1 MKINS
6 NFEKLVPNYLFAD
19 VARKTNEFAKA
30 NPDKEIIRLG
40 IGDVTLPLSP
50 VVVNAMKKGCDDF
63 LNKET
68 FKGYPEYEGY
78 DFVRQAVSDYY
89 KSFGVKVDY
98 SEVFISDGAKSD
110 CGNIGDIFSK
120 DNIVLVP
127 DPVYPVYVDANIMS
141 GRNIIYAS
149 SSKEDHFLAMPD
161 KNVKADIIY
170 ICSPNNP
177 TGAAYNAEQLKEWV
191 NYAIA
196 NNAVILYDAAYEAFV
211 QDDLPRSIF
220 EIDGAR
226 ECAIE
231 LCSLSKTAGF
241 TGVRCGYTV
250 IPKELERGGHKL
262 HDMWYRRQS
271 TKFNGVSWAV
281 QCGAAA
287 VFSEEGQKQCLENIR
302 RLEPVSGLRP
312 LSGVLLLLCR
322 QISVELHALFF
333 GCAFGYVVRV
343 RRQAHPLIRHLMLE
357 VVSVHFAVVH
367 DEPDDLR
374 RCVRNLDGV
383 CFDVG
388 HSKPALL
395 HLVFQV
401 HHEQSAALGHNVVRV
416 ARILER
422 INKAGAR

>member
-1 MKINS
+1 MKIND

-40 IGDVTLPLSP
+40 IGDVTLPLSNA
-50 VVVNAMKKGCDDF
+50 VVDAMKKGCEDLRF
-63 LNKET
+63 KET

-89 KSFGVKVDY
+89 KSFGVNVDY

-141 GRNIIYAS
+141 GRKIIYAS
-149 SSKEDHFLAMPD
+149 SSKDDHFLAMPD

-191 NYAIA
+191 NYALE
-196 NNAVILYDAAYEAFV
+196 NN
-211 QDDLPRSIF
+211 LPRSIF

-250 IPKELERGGHKL
+250 IPKELSRGGHKL
-262 HDMWYRRQS
+262 HDMWYRRQA

-287 VFSEEGQKQCLENIR
+287 VFSEEGQKQCLENIAYYR
-302 RLEPVSGLRP
+302 QNAKIISDMLDELGIYYTGGRNSPYIWLECPNKMGSWEFFDYL
-312 LSGVLLLLCR
+312 LENAGV
-322 QISVELHALFF
+322 VGTPGEGF
-333 GCAFGYVVRV
+333 GECGKNYFRMTSFNS
-343 RRQAHPLIRHLMLE
+343 HENTLK
-357 VVSVHFAVVH
+357 AV
-367 DEPDDLR
+367 
-374 RCVRNLDGV
+374 
-383 CFDVG
+383 
-388 HSKPALL
+388 
-395 HLVFQV
+395 Q
-401 HHEQSAALGHNVVRV
+401 
-416 ARILER
+416 RIKN
-422 INKAGAR
+422 II